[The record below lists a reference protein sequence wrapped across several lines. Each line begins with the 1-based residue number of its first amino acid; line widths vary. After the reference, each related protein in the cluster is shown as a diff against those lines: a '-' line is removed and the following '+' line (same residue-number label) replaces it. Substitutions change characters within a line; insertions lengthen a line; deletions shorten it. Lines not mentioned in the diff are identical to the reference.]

1 MAEGK
6 RHLGARLQSMKRS
19 SFVIF
24 SGVAAALPVLGAPRS
39 GFAQTAPLSPIT
51 VAQTTRSV
59 QDWPLDIADKL
70 GFFAANGLHVDVV
83 LAGSSAAVAQQLAA
97 GSADIGSVSTTQVV
111 EAILGGAPI
120 VQVLKN
126 VRTSPYAIIGRK
138 GIASIEQ
145 LRGKTIMIGGPN
157 DITRVFLDKLLA
169 AHGLKPGDYTYT
181 YAGAPAARYQALLA
195 GAIDATPLLAPV
207 SWSAIAQG
215 YPLLD
220 DTSKY
225 FPNFPTSGYTAR
237 LPWAAGHRPQL
248 VAFIKSFIQGANWLY
263 NPQNKARA
271 LAILAET
278 TNTAPAEAERTYEQ
292 YTREHLFPTT
302 ARYEAAEFAQV
313 VDMLVQT
320 KQIPAAPPA
329 ATKIYDDS
337 YADEAVRSLKAR

>member
-1 MAEGK
+1 
-6 RHLGARLQSMKRS
+6 MKRVL
-19 SFVIF
+19 FLVLA
-24 SGVAAALPVLGAPRS
+24 GVLVAATPS
-39 GFAQTAPLSPIT
+39 FAQSTPVINIT

-59 QDWPLDIADKL
+59 QDWPLDVADRM

-126 VRTSPYAIIGRK
+126 VTTSPYAVIGKK
-138 GIASIEQ
+138 GISSIEQ
-145 LRGKTIMIGGPN
+145 LRGKTVMIGGPN
-157 DITRVFLDKLLA
+157 DITRVFMDKLLA
-169 AHGLKPGDYTYT
+169 AHGLKPGDYSYT
-181 YAGAPAARYQALLA
+181 YAGAPPVRYQALLA

-207 SWSAIAQG
+207 SFSALAQG
-215 YPLLD
+215 YTLLD

-237 LPWAAGHRPQL
+237 VPWAATHRSQL
-248 VAFIKSFIQGANWLY
+248 VAFIKSFIQGANWIY
-263 NPQNKARA
+263 EPRNKARA
-271 LAILAET
+271 LQFLEET

-292 YTREHLFPTT
+292 YTRQHLFSTSASYT
-302 ARYEAAEFAQV
+302 AAEFAQV
-313 VDMLVQT
+313 VDMLVGT

-329 ATKIYDDS
+329 SMKIFDNS
-337 YADEAVRSLKAR
+337 YADEAGREAKRR